1 MNATTNVSQHL
12 LAKAINTSHDGIAII
27 DARQDCFPVIYVNK
41 VFERLTGYPSAEVVG
56 KNFRMFQAGDDHQ
69 SELAVIRSAV
79 KNGEGCV
86 ATLRNYRKDG
96 SMYWNDLSISA
107 VHDDDGGLL
116 THFIGIH
123 RDVTARIQLEQQLST
138 LTNTDPVAGI
148 SNRHHFDERFSGL
161 LSIAK
166 RIHSELS
173 VLLIDLD
180 HFKQFN
186 ERYGQSAGDECLR
199 KVGNCIAG
207 SFRRTSDCAARYS
220 GEQFAVVSFSSN
232 LEGLHQHTGKLC
244 ERVRMLDIPHQ
255 DSPHGVVTISIGG
268 VQRMP
273 NRETAKEVLIEQASL
288 KLLAAKRSGCN
299 CVNIL
304 G

>member
-1 MNATTNVSQHL
+1 
-12 LAKAINTSHDGIAII
+12 
-27 DARQDCFPVIYVNK
+27 
-41 VFERLTGYPSAEVVG
+41 
-56 KNFRMFQAGDDHQ
+56 
-69 SELAVIRSAV
+69 
-79 KNGEGCV
+79 
-86 ATLRNYRKDG
+86 
-96 SMYWNDLSISA
+96 MYWNELSISP
-107 VHDDDGGLL
+107 VHDDSGML

-123 RDVTARIQLEQQLST
+123 KDVTARILLEQQLSA

-148 SNRHHFDERFSGL
+148 SNRHHFDERFSTL

-186 ERYGQSAGDECLR
+186 ERYGQSVGEECLR
-199 KVGNCIAG
+199 KVGNCIAN

-220 GEQFAVVSFSSN
+220 GEEFAVVSFSSN

-244 ERVRMLDIPHQ
+244 EQVRMLNIPHQ

-268 VQRMP
+268 IQRMP
-273 NRETAKEVLIEQASL
+273 NKETAKEVLIEQANL

>member
-1 MNATTNVSQHL
+1 MNATANISQHL

-27 DARQDCFPVIYVNK
+27 DAQQSGFPLIYVNHG
-41 VFERLTGYPSAEVVG
+41 FERLTGYTSAEVVG
-56 KNFRMFQAGDDHQ
+56 KNFRVFQASDDHQ
-69 SELAVIRSAV
+69 SGLAVIRSAIT
-79 KNGEGCV
+79 KGEGCV

-96 SMYWNDLSISA
+96 SMYWNELSISP
-107 VHDDDGGLL
+107 VHDDSGML

-123 RDVTARIQLEQQLST
+123 KDVTARILLEQQLSA

-148 SNRHHFDERFSGL
+148 SNRHHFDERFSTL

-186 ERYGQSAGDECLR
+186 ERYGQSVGEECLR
-199 KVGNCIAG
+199 KVGNCIAN

-220 GEQFAVVSFSSN
+220 GEEFAVVSFSSN

-244 ERVRMLDIPHQ
+244 EQVRMLNIPHQ

-268 VQRMP
+268 IQRMP
-273 NRETAKEVLIEQASL
+273 NKETAKEVLIEQANL